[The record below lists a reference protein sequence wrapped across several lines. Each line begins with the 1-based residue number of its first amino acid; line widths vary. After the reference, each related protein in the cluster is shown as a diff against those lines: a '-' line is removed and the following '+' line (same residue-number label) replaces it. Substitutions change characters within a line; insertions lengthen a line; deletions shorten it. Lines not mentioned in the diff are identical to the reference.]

1 MTIITL
7 TKQDTPSRPITLN
20 TDFIAAVNPLRK
32 AIPDPNSQT
41 MQTRTVYAGSEV
53 VLSNGTRYNVL
64 ESYPDV
70 VAKLTDNVSYPAG
83 PMPEAHQRA
92 TPAQAPPTPPGTVL
106 AASGVPQLANTV
118 TTTDSDAQPEPLD
131 VLPTPIPEPEMR
143 PLQPGE
149 PRSEGAVGTIAGTP
163 NGPADDDPP
172 QSIPDRPADD
182 GSGRSVTEKEADDQ
196 AEQARQE
203 LTAEP
208 PAGTPLTKEEL
219 AAVAEHDAKP
229 EVTSSPK
236 PAKKAA
242 AKKVTR
248 QKDQISDLGD
258 DNASP
263 QDS

>member
-92 TPAQAPPTPPGTVL
+92 TPAQAPPTPPGTIL
-106 AASGVPQLANTV
+106 AASGVGQLANTV
-118 TTTDSDAQPEPLD
+118 TTTTDSDAQPEPLD
-131 VLPTPIPEPEMR
+131 VLPTPIPEPE
-143 PLQPGE
+143 PVAETNIDIDLP
-149 PRSEGAVGTIAGTP
+149 PRGTGKVEISE
-163 NGPADDDPP
+163 
-172 QSIPDRPADD
+172 
-182 GSGRSVTEKEADDQ
+182 
-196 AEQARQE
+196 
-203 LTAEP
+203 AEP

>member
-32 AIPDPNSQT
+32 AVPDPNSQT

-70 VAKLTDNVSYPAG
+70 VAKLSPPSFNPE

-92 TPAQAPPTPPGTVL
+92 TPAAAPPNPPGTVL

-118 TTTDSDAQPEPLD
+118 TTTDSDAQPESLD
-131 VLPTPIPEPEMR
+131 VLPTPIPEPD
-143 PLQPGE
+143 
-149 PRSEGAVGTIAGTP
+149 
-163 NGPADDDPP
+163 PADEL
-172 QSIPDRPADD
+172 
-182 GSGRSVTEKEADDQ
+182 VTATEDAGLYDHQ
-196 AEQARQE
+196 P
-203 LTAEP
+203 EP
-208 PAGTPLTKEEL
+208 PAGTPLTEEEL
-219 AAVAEHDAKP
+219 AAVAEHEAKP
-229 EVTSSPK
+229 EATSSPK

-248 QKDQISDLGD
+248 QKDQVADQGGD
-258 DNASP
+258 DAS